1 MGRAGLARLACVFA
15 SGVAVLMRTDARRP
29 VLGIICCNREL
40 QEQAAQT
47 VMTRYVLS
55 ALTYADAA
63 GLLVPALPELMHA
76 REVAPRL
83 DGLLLTGTPS
93 NLDPQRY
100 GELVDDAPGPFDP
113 ARDEMT
119 AHLIEAML
127 DLGKPVFG
135 ICRGFQELNV
145 AFGGTLR
152 RDMADHPELLA
163 HHAPSEKSF
172 NEYFEHVH
180 AVTLKPGGVL
190 SRAYQREELD
200 VVSVHYQGVDKL
212 GADLRVEAVA
222 PDGVVEAIS
231 AEVNGA
237 PVLAVQWHPEWK
249 AHENPQSQ
257 VFFKLLG
264 RALRGEGLTP
274 D

>member
-1 MGRAGLARLACVFA
+1 MKENK
-15 SGVAVLMRTDARRP
+15 DRP
-29 VLGIICCNREL
+29 VLGVISCNRVIDN
-40 QEQAAQT
+40 QAAQA
-47 VMTRYVLS
+47 VMTRYLNS

-63 GLLVPALPELMHA
+63 GLLVPAMPALMHA

-93 NLDPQRY
+93 NLDPKLY

-113 ARDEMT
+113 DRDEMT
-119 AHLIEAML
+119 ARLIEAML
-127 DLGKPVFG
+127 ELGKPVFG

-152 RDMADHPELLA
+152 RDMADHPELIP
-163 HHAPSEKSF
+163 HHAPSHLGFED
-172 NEYFEHVH
+172 YFAHTH
-180 AVTLKPGGVL
+180 PVTLHDGMLK
-190 SRAYQREELD
+190 RAYERDELD

-212 GADLRVEAVA
+212 GAGLHVEATA
-222 PDGVVEAIS
+222 PDGVVEAVS

-249 AHENPQSQ
+249 AHENAQSQ
-257 VFFKLLG
+257 VFFQLLG
-264 RALRGEGLTP
+264 RALRRQPLTP
-274 D
+274 R

>member
-1 MGRAGLARLACVFA
+1 M
-15 SGVAVLMRTDARRP
+15 TKPTRP
-29 VLGIICCNREL
+29 VLGIIACNRDVEG
-40 QEQAAQT
+40 QAAQA
-47 VMTRYVLS
+47 VMTRYIVS

-63 GLLVPALPELMHA
+63 GLLVPATPALMHA
-76 REVAPRL
+76 AEVAPRL

-93 NLDPQRY
+93 NLDPKRY

-119 AHLIEAML
+119 AHLIDAML

-145 AFGGTLR
+145 HFGGTLR
-152 RDMADHPELLA
+152 RDMAEAPDLIP
-163 HHAPSEKSF
+163 HHAPSDASF
-172 NEYFEHVH
+172 NDYFSHIHPVKLAE
-180 AVTLKPGGVL
+180 GGVL
-190 SRAYQREELD
+190 QRAYGQDELNI
-200 VVSVHYQGVDKL
+200 VSVHYQGVGRL
-212 GADLRVEAVA
+212 GSGLNVEATA

-237 PVLAVQWHPEWK
+237 PVLAVQWHPEWR

-257 VFFKLLG
+257 TFFQMLG
-264 RALRGEGLTP
+264 RALRGEP
-274 D
+274 MAPA

>member
-1 MGRAGLARLACVFA
+1 MKDMEDAHSAGP
-15 SGVAVLMRTDARRP
+15 RP
-29 VLGIICCNREL
+29 VLGIIACNRDVEG
-40 QEQAAQT
+40 QAAQA
-47 VMTRYVLS
+47 VMTRYAVS

-63 GLLVPALPELMHA
+63 ALLVPALPDLMHA
-76 REVAPRL
+76 SEVAPRL

-93 NLDPQRY
+93 NLDPKRY
-100 GELVDDAPGPFDP
+100 GVLVDDAPGPFDP

-145 AFGGTLR
+145 FFGGTLR
-152 RDMADHPELLA
+152 RDMAESPDLIA
-163 HHAPSEKSF
+163 HHAPSEQSF
-172 NEYFEHVH
+172 TDYFSHLHPVNLCEGGI
-180 AVTLKPGGVL
+180 LK
-190 SRAYQREELD
+190 RAYSRDQLD

-212 GADLRVEAVA
+212 GKGLTVEALA

-231 AEVNGA
+231 ADVNGSQ
-237 PVLAVQWHPEWK
+237 VLAVQWHPEWR

-257 VFFKLLG
+257 TFFKLLG
-264 RALRGEGLTP
+264 RALRREQLTV
-274 D
+274 

>member
-1 MGRAGLARLACVFA
+1 MSPAQPA
-15 SGVAVLMRTDARRP
+15 RP
-29 VLGIICCNREL
+29 VLGIISCNREV
-40 QEQAAQT
+40 ESQAAQV
-47 VMTRYVLS
+47 VMTRYVAS
-55 ALTYADAA
+55 ALTYAEAA
-63 GLLVPALPELMHA
+63 GLLVPAMPELMHA

-93 NLDPQRY
+93 NLDPKRY
-100 GELVDDAPGPFDP
+100 GDIVDDAPGPFDP

-152 RDMADHPELLA
+152 RDMADHPELIP
-163 HHAPSEKSF
+163 HHAPTEQPF
-172 NEYFEHVH
+172 LQYFEHVH
-180 AVTLKPGGVL
+180 PVKLEQGGVL
-190 SRAYQREELD
+190 QRAYQRDELD

-212 GADLRVEAVA
+212 GAGLTVEARA
-222 PDGVVEAIS
+222 PDGVIEAVS
-231 AEVNGA
+231 ADVNGA

-257 VFFKLLG
+257 TFFKLLG
-264 RALRGEGLTP
+264 RALRREPLVSQ
-274 D
+274 

>member
-1 MGRAGLARLACVFA
+1 MKPEQ
-15 SGVAVLMRTDARRP
+15 RP
-29 VLGIICCNREL
+29 VLGIIACNRSVDN
-40 QEQAAQT
+40 QAAQT
-47 VMTRYVLS
+47 VMTRYINS

-63 GLLVPALPELMHA
+63 GLLVPAMPALVEA

-93 NLDPQRY
+93 NLDPKRY

-113 ARDEMT
+113 DRDEMT
-119 AHLIEAML
+119 ARLIEAML
-127 DLGKPVFG
+127 ALAKPVFG

-152 RDMADHPELLA
+152 RDMAEHPELIA
-163 HHAPSEKSF
+163 HHAPSELSF
-172 NEYFEHVH
+172 HDYFEHKH
-180 AVTLKPGGVL
+180 PVTLTEGGVL
-190 SRAYQREELD
+190 NRAYRRDELD
-200 VVSVHYQGVDKL
+200 VVSVHYQGVDTL
-212 GADLRVEAVA
+212 GRGLTVEAKA
-222 PDGVVEAIS
+222 PDGVIEAVS

-264 RALRGEGLTP
+264 RALRRQPLA
-274 D
+274 

>member
-1 MGRAGLARLACVFA
+1 M
-15 SGVAVLMRTDARRP
+15 TQRP
-29 VLGIICCNREL
+29 VLGVISCNRTVEN
-40 QEQAAQT
+40 QAAQT
-47 VMTRYVLS
+47 VMTRYLTS

-63 GLLVPALPELMHA
+63 GLLVPAMPELVNA

-93 NLDPQRY
+93 NLDPRRY
-100 GELVDDAPGPFDP
+100 GEIIDDAPGPFDP
-113 ARDEMT
+113 GRDEMT
-119 AHLIEAML
+119 AQLIEAML
-127 DLGKPVFG
+127 EIGKPVFG

-152 RDMADHPELLA
+152 RDMAENGDLIA
-163 HHAPSEKSF
+163 HHAPDDRSF
-172 NEYFEHVH
+172 LEYFDHIHPVSLVE
-180 AVTLKPGGVL
+180 GGVL
-190 SRAYQREELD
+190 KRAYGRDDLD

-212 GADLRVEAVA
+212 GAGLKVEAKA
-222 PDGVVEAIS
+222 PDGVIEAIS

-257 VFFKLLG
+257 TFFRLLG
-264 RALRGEGLTP
+264 RALRREPLVAG
-274 D
+274 